1 MYAVLDTSVLVSALR
16 SDLGASHEVLQ
27 AIRYGDIQI
36 AISVS
41 LAMEYEAVALRSNL
55 LPNLTPNDL
64 RSIIDFLCRVAHQQQ
79 IFYAWRPFLPDPDD
93 DLLLELALAAGT
105 PYIITHNRRDFAG
118 SESMGIQ
125 AITPAQ
131 ALTMI

>member
-1 MYAVLDTSVLVSALR
+1 LDTSVLVSALR
-16 SDLGASHEVLQ
+16 SDMGASYEVLQ
-27 AIRYGDIQI
+27 AIRYGDIKI
-36 AISVS
+36 ALSVS
-41 LAMEYEAVALRSNL
+41 LVMEYEAVALRSNL
-55 LPNLTPNDL
+55 LPNLTPIDI
-64 RSIIDFLCRVAHQQQ
+64 RAIIDLLCQVAHQQQ

-93 DLLLELALAAGT
+93 DFLLELALAAGAQF
-105 PYIITHNRRDFAG
+105 IITHNRRDFAG